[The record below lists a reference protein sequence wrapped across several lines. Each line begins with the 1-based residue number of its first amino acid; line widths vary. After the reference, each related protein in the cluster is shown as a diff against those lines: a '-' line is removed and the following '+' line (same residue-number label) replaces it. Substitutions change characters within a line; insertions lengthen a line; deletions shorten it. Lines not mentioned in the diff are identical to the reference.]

1 MNRWREDTGSLPFAM
16 LVTLVGMTLTL
27 LLVPVVT
34 GQIGSSREND
44 GSGNGDLAALPCGP
58 LTGFVST
65 SGPARYKVTVDYY
78 QTDPRGHEQDA
89 AWLAANPPVSCINGG
104 GTQVTPSYA
113 LLQALGTDQAT
124 GSLDTVPPAVPV
136 RTLFATYAFQITNQN
151 IPGGLIRTYRGSR
164 TLCLDAGSSSPAAG
178 TNVQMQ
184 PCVEGSLQQKWAYS
198 TNLSLVLVP
207 SRTAA
212 NPVGM
217 CVDAGSPEALN
228 AVAKVQP
235 CINPKTARQQWSID
249 DLSRFLGTTD
259 GKNTNDFCL
268 NEKNPDTPGS
278 FVILDSKSGGTC
290 STHWAPDASAG
301 AGAAGPSTGQVV
313 NFAQFGR
320 CLDVTNKDVT
330 YAFEIA
336 WPCKQAPDPTTLTW
350 NEVWTMPTVP
360 NGGISATGPIV
371 TNKSGTLYC
380 LKSPNSTAAGAYYV
394 VVAACPGSPTADE
407 VWTVYGNTGTYE
419 TSYRI
424 LDKNG
429 YCLAATDQYATNPDL
444 FSNGYLTSKIIM
456 AACSG
461 STLQKWNA
469 PPNILQSLPLDNI
482 RER

>member
-1 MNRWREDTGSLPFAM
+1 
-16 LVTLVGMTLTL
+16 
-27 LLVPVVT
+27 
-34 GQIGSSREND
+34 
-44 GSGNGDLAALPCGP
+44 
-58 LTGFVST
+58 
-65 SGPARYKVTVDYY
+65 
-78 QTDPRGHEQDA
+78 
-89 AWLAANPPVSCINGG
+89 
-104 GTQVTPSYA
+104 
-113 LLQALGTDQAT
+113 
-124 GSLDTVPPAVPV
+124 
-136 RTLFATYAFQITNQN
+136 
-151 IPGGLIRTYRGSR
+151 
-164 TLCLDAGSSSPAAG
+164 
-178 TNVQMQ
+178 
-184 PCVEGSLQQKWAYS
+184 
-198 TNLSLVLVP
+198 
-207 SRTAA
+207 
-212 NPVGM
+212 
-217 CVDAGSPEALN
+217 
-228 AVAKVQP
+228 
-235 CINPKTARQQWSID
+235 
-249 DLSRFLGTTD
+249 
-259 GKNTNDFCL
+259 
-268 NEKNPDTPGS
+268 
-278 FVILDSKSGGTC
+278 
-290 STHWAPDASAG
+290 
-301 AGAAGPSTGQVV
+301 VV